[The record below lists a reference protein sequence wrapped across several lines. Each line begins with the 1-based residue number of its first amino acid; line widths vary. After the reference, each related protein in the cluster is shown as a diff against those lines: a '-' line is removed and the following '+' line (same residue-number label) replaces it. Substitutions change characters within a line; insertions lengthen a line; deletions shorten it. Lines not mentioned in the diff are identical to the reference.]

1 MSSNEVSDL
10 REMIRKLDLKIDSV
24 DEKNVDM
31 NNKLNIIMRNLS
43 KCQSRCHV
51 DNPPGRWRG
60 LGRAIAALFQK
71 HQLTMENADA
81 K

>member
-1 MSSNEVSDL
+1 MSLSEVNDL
-10 REMIRKLDLKIDSV
+10 REMIRTLDLKIDSF
-24 DEKNVDM
+24 DERTTSM
-31 NNKLNIIMRNLS
+31 NQKLDIITNNLRR
-43 KCQSRCHV
+43 CQTRCHV

-60 LGRAIAALFQK
+60 LARAIAALFQK